1 MAFTRCVILLLCCAL
16 MLSQIANAQFGRP
29 PTGKEESKVAAIDV
43 VNPAPLLRRLLQYYG
58 MQEPDVQKKGLLR
71 QGRRGGGGGRAGRT
85 GRRLLQHYGMQ
96 EPDVQKKGLQRQGG
110 GFGGRGGGGGFGA
123 N

>member
-71 QGRRGGGGGRAGRT
+71 QGRRGGGGRAGRT
-85 GRRLLQHYGMQ
+85 GRRLLQYYGMQ
-96 EPDVQKKGLQRQGG
+96 EPDVQKKGLRRQGG
-110 GFGGRGGGGGFGA
+110 GARGGGEFGA